1 VTLTLDERA
10 DVSASTRTPRPRP
23 PLWLLLPLGIVL
35 QIALLGVL
43 YNIRRGAVAERIA
56 SPGVVGVPRPVDFLF
71 GKSDW
76 IVMQEVGL
84 VLLMMS
90 LVAIGA
96 VFWQRYPRHPVLLM
110 AIAATG
116 LVWIDPVM
124 NWAPYAVYNPQLTHW
139 PETWPLVS
147 LSPTVEPFVVLGYAT
162 FYVAPFFPAVW
173 VLRRMQARRPAD
185 SFVWRHPLI
194 VLSAMIFVIGF
205 VYDAIL
211 EIVCVRTG
219 LYIYSQVIPFGSL
232 WAGEWYQF
240 PLLWESALVTLVMI
254 PAGVLLYRDDTGRTQ
269 AEKLAQRVRGFRTR
283 PALGTFLVMFAIL
296 NVAYLVYGGAFAV
309 VRATGSATSVACPWP
324 FPEAKVYDPQG
335 RYEKA
340 GQPGPY
346 FPGIWSGW
354 QSGQSGR
361 PDVHS
366 APEGGR
372 CAPKKG

>member
-1 VTLTLDERA
+1 
-10 DVSASTRTPRPRP
+10 
-23 PLWLLLPLGIVL
+23 
-35 QIALLGVL
+35 
-43 YNIRRGAVAERIA
+43 
-56 SPGVVGVPRPVDFLF
+56 
-71 GKSDW
+71 
-76 IVMQEVGL
+76 M
-84 VLLMMS
+84 MMS

-110 AIAATG
+110 AIGATG

-173 VLRRMQARRPAD
+173 VLRRIQARRSAD
-185 SFVWRHPLI
+185 SLVWRHPLV

-205 VYDAIL
+205 AYDAIL

>member
-1 VTLTLDERA
+1 MTLTVDERP
-10 DVSASTRTPRPRP
+10 DVSASMRTPRPRR

-35 QIALLGVL
+35 QVALLGVL

-90 LVAIGA
+90 LVAIAA

-147 LSPTVEPFVVLGYAT
+147 LSP
-162 FYVAPFFPAVW
+162 FFPAVW
-173 VLRRMQARRPAD
+173 VLRRMQARRSAD
-185 SFVWRHPLI
+185 SLVLRHPLI
-194 VLSAMIFVIGF
+194 VLSTMIFLIGF

-219 LYIYSQVIPFGSL
+219 LYIYSQV
-232 WAGEWYQF
+232 
-240 PLLWESALVTLVMI
+240 
-254 PAGVLLYRDDTGRTQ
+254 
-269 AEKLAQRVRGFRTR
+269 
-283 PALGTFLVMFAIL
+283 
-296 NVAYLVYGGAFAV
+296 
-309 VRATGSATSVACPWP
+309 
-324 FPEAKVYDPQG
+324 
-335 RYEKA
+335 
-340 GQPGPY
+340 
-346 FPGIWSGW
+346 
-354 QSGQSGR
+354 
-361 PDVHS
+361 
-366 APEGGR
+366 
-372 CAPKKG
+372 